1 MQIQKIRNKKMI
13 RTTYGVLTL
22 FLGLFSISL
31 ILSILFFFLTLFNPN
46 FKPFFPVIDVPVE
59 ITENATIELKNGEIT
74 EILVDQATLS
84 FNVNDQYGFA
94 GVVNYI
100 YFVAILAVALYI
112 VYMLWL
118 IFKSIK
124 LSFEIENPFHDQNIR
139 RIKKIAFA
147 VLLTAILNIIY
158 PLVLKY
164 LWIEKINLLNQS
176 FKLQLSFHSAQG
188 ILWALIIFVVAEIYR
203 IGLEIKK
210 EHDLTI

>member
-1 MQIQKIRNKKMI
+1 MQKQKIRNKKII

-59 ITENATIELKNGEIT
+59 ITENATIELKNGAVT
-74 EILVDQATLS
+74 EIIVDQATLS

-94 GVVNYI
+94 GIINYL
-100 YFVAILAVALYI
+100 YFVAILMIALYI
-112 VYMLWL
+112 IYLLWR
-118 IFKSIK
+118 IFKSIR
-124 LSFEIENPFHDQNIR
+124 LSFENENPFHNQNIR
-139 RIKKIAFA
+139 RIKRIAFA
-147 VLLTAILNIIY
+147 VLFTAILNLIY

-164 LWIEKINLLNQS
+164 LWIEKINLLDQS

-210 EHDLTI
+210 EQDLTI